1 VPRVRSAA
9 AAARELLAEAAAERL
24 GVERSSLRIEG
35 GVFSSGAAQVS
46 LAELARGADLKS
58 KLDAPPREG
67 ASIARVEEWHVLGTA
82 VPKVR
87 GREVVTGAA
96 QYPSDIVRPGM
107 LHGRVLRPASYGAT
121 LKSIDLAPAEA
132 MPGITAVRDG
142 EFVGCAAPTSW
153 QAQQAIA
160 AIVATAEWEQ
170 RTGQPSSDTLFE
182 HFKTSAGGDASG
194 RSRPRENAWG
204 NRAAAFAAAA
214 KKLDAAYTVA
224 YIQHAPME
232 PRAAVAEWQDG
243 KLTVW
248 TGTQQ
253 PSRVHGELTQA
264 FRLPGER
271 VRVIVPDTGGGFGGK
286 HTGETAV
293 EAARLAKAAG
303 RPVSLRWTREE
314 EFTWAYF
321 RPAGLIEVQAALD
334 DAGRLTAWDFANYNS
349 GGSAIDTPYRVPH
362 GRTRFVSTD
371 SPLRQGSY
379 RALASTANTFARESA
394 MDELAAM
401 AGVDPLDFRLE
412 RLDEGRLRN
421 VLQAAAEKFD
431 WRRRRGERAKD
442 RGVGLAC
449 GTEKG
454 SYVAA
459 CAEVEVSEGRITVLS
474 VCEAYECGAIQNP
487 RNLRAQVEGSIIM
500 GLGGA
505 LTEAI
510 EFREGKIANPA
521 FSSYAVPRMSDVPE
535 LDIVLVDRRDLP
547 SVGAGETPIIAVAP
561 AIANAVHHAAGVR
574 CRSMPLRV

>member
-1 VPRVRSAA
+1 MATNTMPAEQLDEFPEVERYELRETGSYRFNVNRREFVQTVGAGLVLVVSADLARAQPPGRRGGPGPRREEKLADRFHIGEDGIVTVLTSKVEVGQDARTQITQAAAEELRVPVSQVRLIMADTGLCPDDGGTAGSRTTPSTVPRVRSAA
-9 AAARELLAEAAAERL
+9 AAARELLAAAAAERL
-24 GVERSSLRIEG
+24 GVERSALRIEA
-35 GVFSSGAAQVS
+35 GVFSSGASQVS
-46 LAELARGADLKS
+46 LADLARDADLKS
-58 KLDAPPREG
+58 KLAAPPREG
-67 ASIARVEEWHVLGTA
+67 VSVARVEEWQVLGTA

-96 QYPSDIVRPGM
+96 QYPSDTVRPGM
-107 LHGRVLRPASYGAT
+107 LYGRVLRPVSYGAT

-132 MPGITAVRDG
+132 MPGVTAVRDG

-160 AIVATAEWEQ
+160 AIAATAEWEQ
-170 RTGQPSSDTLFE
+170 RAGQPSSDTLFE
-182 HFKTSAGGDASG
+182 HFKTSAAGGRSG
-194 RSRPRENAWG
+194 GSRPRENAWG

-214 KKLDAAYTVA
+214 KKLDTAYTVA

-264 FRLPGER
+264 FRLPGDR

-286 HTGETAV
+286 HTGDTAV

-314 EFTWAYF
+314 EFAWAYF

-362 GRTRFVSTD
+362 GRTRFISTD

-394 MDELAAM
+394 MDELADM

-412 RLDEGRLRN
+412 RLDEVRFKN
-421 VLQAAAEKFD
+421 VLQA
-431 WRRRRGERAKD
+431 
-442 RGVGLAC
+442 
-449 GTEKG
+449 
-454 SYVAA
+454 
-459 CAEVEVSEGRITVLS
+459 
-474 VCEAYECGAIQNP
+474 GA
-487 RNLRAQVEGSIIM
+487 
-500 GLGGA
+500 
-505 LTEAI
+505 
-510 EFREGKIANPA
+510 
-521 FSSYAVPRMSDVPE
+521 
-535 LDIVLVDRRDLP
+535 
-547 SVGAGETPIIAVAP
+547 
-561 AIANAVHHAAGVR
+561 
-574 CRSMPLRV
+574 